1 MPQPSSPR
9 ARVCARQAG
18 AGALPLWALPLWALL
33 LWALLPG
40 LPAFAQGFG
49 ASGGLADRPVSSVE
63 IRLVNPSADPAVNDR
78 VTDTVRRTMA
88 LFPGQSYSRER
99 IGFAAGVARRNR
111 DVGTVD
117 HTAMPATDGG
127 VDVVVEVT
135 LADAATAAEGRGFFL
150 TGDRRDLPIL
160 YDRGGTLLRVRFE
173 ALALTY
179 SNTNAWYGRPD
190 AMLAG
195 NPLVEGNPAGRGFE
209 PWLEGYLHYGLY
221 GITPITPNLYLYGGI
236 SALTSGS
243 VGQELF
249 TDRTRTHTAI
259 EDAYVGVVGGTTT
272 ARGDRL
278 AFSLSAGRQRFTLAN
293 AFLIANTAANGNV
306 RAALQ
311 ANARWSSDLLV
322 HGQLR
327 WNGTL
332 FEAFL
337 VDPDELPVLDT
348 GTRIAG
354 VNVETADL
362 APGLMLG
369 ASWLTV
375 PRSRQSYF
383 SPAGTNLGTREGLRL
398 WDLRATWRPGAQ
410 GRPGPFF
417 GIEYARQTN
426 RNFPMR
432 AQAGYVEAGYDFA
445 DARFAPVVSWR
456 LSYFSGDDAAT
467 ERYER
472 WDPLLSGGT
481 GEQWVQGANHFK
493 VVQNSN
499 VIAHRLQARLR
510 VAPKIEVVPQL
521 WAFRAASTTNIG
533 GNPALS
539 LLSDREYGYEAN
551 VTVKWFA
558 SRNVYV
564 HGHVAYTVPGKAV
577 RDALGGDARDWWS
590 AMLFVRY
597 AL

>member
-1 MPQPSSPR
+1 MPSAPSFRRPSFR
-9 ARVCARQAG
+9 RH
-18 AGALPLWALPLWALL
+18 LL
-33 LWALLPG
+33 AYAILLCSVLPG
-40 LPAFAQGFG
+40 APALSQGFG
-49 ASGGLADRPVSSVE
+49 SAGGLTDRPVSSVE
-63 IRLVNPSADPAVNDR
+63 IRLTNPSPDAAVNDR
-78 VTDTVRRTMA
+78 VTDTVRRA
-88 LFPGQSYSRER
+88 LGLFPGQTYSRER
-99 IGFAAGVARRNR
+99 IGFATGAARRNR
-111 DVGTVD
+111 DVGGID
-117 HTAMPATDGG
+117 HTATPARDGG

-135 LADAATAAEGRGFFL
+135 LDEGAAAGVGRGFLL
-150 TGDRRDLPIL
+150 TGERRDLPIL
-160 YDRGGTLLRVRFE
+160 YDQGGTVLRFRLDS
-173 ALALTY
+173 LALFY
-179 SNTNAWYGRPD
+179 SNNNAWYGRPD
-190 AMLAG
+190 LMLAG
-195 NPLVEGNPAGRGFE
+195 NPLVVGRPAGRGFE

-221 GITPITPNLYLYGGI
+221 GITPLGRSLYLYGGL
-236 SALTSGS
+236 SAITSGS

-249 TDRTRTHTAI
+249 TDRTRSHTAI
-259 EDAYVGVVGGTTT
+259 EDAYVGIVGGTTT

-311 ANARWSSDLLV
+311 ANARWSSDLLIHAQV
-322 HGQLR
+322 A
-327 WNGTL
+327 WNGTR

-337 VDPDELPVLDT
+337 VDPDELPILDT

-354 VNVETADL
+354 VNVETTDL

-375 PRSRQSYF
+375 PRSRQNYF
-383 SPAGTNLGTREGLRL
+383 SPDGTVLGTREGLRL
-398 WDLRATWRPGAQ
+398 WDARATWRPRPQ
-410 GRPGPFF
+410 GQPGPFF

-445 DARFAPVVSWR
+445 GARFSPVVSYR
-456 LSYFSGDDAAT
+456 LSYFSGDDPAT
-467 ERYER
+467 ARYER
-472 WDPLLSGGT
+472 WDPLLSGGS

-493 VVQNSN
+493 VVQDSN

-510 VAPKIEVVPQL
+510 VAPKVELVPQL
-521 WAFRAASTTNIG
+521 WAFYAPSRTNIG

-539 LLSDREYGYEAN
+539 FLSDREYGYEAN

-564 HGHVAYTVPGKAV
+564 HGHLAYTVPGRAV
-577 RDALGGDARDWWS
+577 RDALGSDARNWLS
-590 AMLFVRY
+590 AMVFVRHSF
-597 AL
+597 